1 MSAAEIG
8 AIAALLSMLGGG
20 AYTIYNALQKGA
32 SSREDSLTKREA
44 AHDETVDR
52 KLRELAD
59 DHLRL
64 NRKYG
69 ALLAALTVMIDH
81 MIAQQPFDPVL
92 ATLSTTL
99 RKAFPPEEEI
109 PSEMAMLLLRLD
121 GRPRVPEKND
131 DD

>member
-20 AYTIYNALQKGA
+20 AWTIYNAVQRGA
-32 SSREDSLTKREA
+32 SNREDSLTKREA

-52 KLRELAD
+52 KLRELAE
-59 DHLRL
+59 DHTRL

-92 ATLSTTL
+92 GTLSSTL
-99 RKAFPPEEEI
+99 RKAFPPEDEI

-121 GRPRVPEKND
+121 GRPRPDGETHD
-131 DD
+131 D